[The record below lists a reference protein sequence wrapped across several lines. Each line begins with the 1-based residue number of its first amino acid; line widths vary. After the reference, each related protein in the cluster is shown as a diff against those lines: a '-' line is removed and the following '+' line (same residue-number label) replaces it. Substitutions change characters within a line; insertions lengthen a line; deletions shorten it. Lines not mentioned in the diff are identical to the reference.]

1 QVSNLFLDCLI
12 EYKGR
17 NERESLV
24 GLSRDFKLY
33 DSKSEE
39 NVTALIATLDRELRL
54 FPFVTVTVMPDTYK
68 LIMTP
73 SSTILKRY
81 HLAFSS
87 GEDEDYIRIIAR
99 ALALVKPDSD
109 VRKHAENVYSLERK
123 LESALLG
130 LVRGNKLSK
139 SHQIQEANT
148 NFSSTWNWE
157 EYFKILM
164 RDNKRHHFSQ
174 VLPKPLD
181 LSHRISAV
189 INTTGVKT
197 VVDYLRYRFLVFVA
211 PFLSEDFSFLLPL
224 GYSSHQDNVPERH
237 QACARSVEGVYRYG
251 MRFLVSEANQH
262 SLQPDLWKE
271 EQKAFKELLKLCKY
285 VLKDHISN
293 RTLMMSPEME
303 STFLKLDAMQVSTE
317 YVLESELSSII
328 HYYSRMAVPLKSSS
342 PLQTYLTL
350 QQSSS
355 ELYWSTA
362 DQSLDHDVRFLA
374 SSLVPGYEY
383 REMKNTLYITPA
395 TFGFLGKGDIVPIF
409 VIPAVLQ
416 YVIQGILSPIFAAA
430 PLSEFRRPRNTT
442 KILTESRLC
451 LFEQYYAGM
460 TDIFKEDVALD
471 SDLTNF
477 VEFNT
482 MISLLY
488 DVFQVYKNLTT
499 ALTTDVS
506 GVEDNTTGVALD
518 QLFLTTWAATHC
530 EPTND
535 NRERRL
541 IRFMEVPPRLKVDIS
556 LQNFAKFAH
565 VFSCPVASPMSP
577 SIRCAM
583 V

>member
-1 QVSNLFLDCLI
+1 
-12 EYKGR
+12 
-17 NERESLV
+17 
-24 GLSRDFKLY
+24 
-33 DSKSEE
+33 
-39 NVTALIATLDRELRL
+39 
-54 FPFVTVTVMPDTYK
+54 
-68 LIMTP
+68 
-73 SSTILKRY
+73 
-81 HLAFSS
+81 
-87 GEDEDYIRIIAR
+87 
-99 ALALVKPDSD
+99 
-109 VRKHAENVYSLERK
+109 
-123 LESALLG
+123 
-130 LVRGNKLSK
+130 
-139 SHQIQEANT
+139 
-148 NFSSTWNWE
+148 
-157 EYFKILM
+157 
-164 RDNKRHHFSQ
+164 
-174 VLPKPLD
+174 
-181 LSHRISAV
+181 
-189 INTTGVKT
+189 
-197 VVDYLRYRFLVFVA
+197 
-211 PFLSEDFSFLLPL
+211 
-224 GYSSHQDNVPERH
+224 
-237 QACARSVEGVYRYG
+237 

-271 EQKAFKELLKLCKY
+271 EQKAFKELLKLCKH
-285 VLKDHISN
+285 VLKDRISN

-303 STFLKLDAMQVSTE
+303 SIFLKLDAMQVSTE

-383 REMKNTLYITPA
+383 REKKNTLYITPA

-416 YVIQGILSPIFAAA
+416 YIIQGILSPIFAAT
-430 PLSEFRRPRNTT
+430 PLSGFRRPRNTT

-482 MISLLY
+482 MVSLLY
-488 DVFQVYKNLTT
+488 DVFQVYKNLTS
-499 ALTTDVS
+499 ALTMDVS
-506 GVEDNTTGVALD
+506 GVEDNTIGVALD

-530 EPTND
+530 EPTTD

-556 LQNFAKFAH
+556 LQNFAKFAQ